1 LANSVPKEFKH
12 QQKMDG
18 AQRCNLHMA
27 RMGGGGGSTI
37 LTRGTKATPTQNK
50 QQQKL
55 GQYVFKEL
63 WRDWQH

>member
-1 LANSVPKEFKH
+1 MELKDVTCTWQEW
-12 QQKMDG
+12 
-18 AQRCNLHMA
+18 
-27 RMGGGGGSTI
+27 GGGGSTI

-63 WRDWQH
+63 